1 MTQVPT
7 ITASMTDFQFHFLT
21 SLIVYSFR
29 RFVFFFFFF
38 LRGETTR
45 QHPILNTAVGAILAA
60 VTSVAAVAAP
70 PVPFTWDPSAASPG
84 LASPF
89 TADSISMTDFLLNW
103 QAQSNDTFILQINGF
118 SLNGAPVSVPGLGTT
133 FGLYLRGQLKWWERH
148 PSTAPAPSR

>member
-1 MTQVPT
+1 MTQIPT
-7 ITASMTDFQFHFLT
+7 ITASMTE
-21 SLIVYSFR
+21 
-29 RFVFFFFFF
+29 
-38 LRGETTR
+38 RGETTR

-84 LASPF
+84 LAGPF

-133 FGLYLRGQLKWWERH
+133 FGLYLEGT
-148 PSTAPAPSR
+148 TASGGNAIRLRPRLHLASPGSHQ